1 MMKRML
7 KIMVMA
13 VLMCACITSVASA
26 AKVSVILD
34 TPLYF
39 ANEAKNQA
47 MLDKKMGELF
57 PVGQFEIVP
66 TKESV
71 MRTQLWREE
80 NGLASTVTNSNNGE
94 ASYEWA
100 LKQEEI
106 ADLTKSMGCDYSLV
120 MRAIGNS
127 KDSGNMVHG
136 ETKKATIILDVR
148 VFNVLKNKYTYMNQ
162 FVVEGTSKR
171 GFVPFVPVPLGGSP
185 NHKKAF
191 VKAFKKG
198 LKDLQIDTKNI

>member
-1 MMKRML
+1 MKKML
-7 KIMVMA
+7 RVLVMA
-13 VLMCACITSVASA
+13 VLMCACMASIASA
-26 AKVSVILD
+26 AKVAVILD

-47 MLDKKMGELF
+47 MIDKKMGELF
-57 PVGQFEIVP
+57 PVGQFEVVP

-106 ADLTKSMGCDYSLV
+106 ADLTKSMSCDYALV
-120 MRAIGNS
+120 MRAVGNS
-127 KDSGNMVHG
+127 RDSSSLTHG
-136 ETKKATIILDVR
+136 ETKKSTVLLDVR
-148 VFNVLKNKYTYMNQ
+148 VFNVMKNKYPYMNQ
-162 FVVEGTSKR
+162 FTVEATSKR
-171 GFVPFVPVPLGGSP
+171 GFIPLVPFSVGGSP
-185 NHKKAF
+185 SHKKAF
-191 VKAFKKG
+191 NKAVQKG
-198 LKDLQIDTKNI
+198 LKGLQIDTKNI